1 MTSRPVYFLWS
12 FLLVIITLIGFLTL
26 YFRTTQCLM
35 ITNLNNIT
43 GWGLWVSFYIFFIG
57 LSVGCYLIF
66 SLGYVL
72 EYKKFKIFGPL
83 SLYSALISL
92 LTGFLFILI
101 DIGHMGRFWTVFINR
116 NTTSV
121 LSWELHLYVIYFLI
135 ITTQLWF
142 LFRKDLITYLYQS
155 KKENFFAKIL
165 LKNKGIS
172 SFNWDKDSTTIKNIG
187 YLGIP
192 LAIAVHG
199 GTGAIF
205 AVIKARSFWNTGL
218 FPIVFLVSA
227 LVSGIALQ
235 IFLFTL
241 LKKGKKELI
250 KSLYNVLLI
259 LILFDLILFLSQFI
273 VGIYSD
279 LPDQTSILQILTTG
293 SFSKLFW
300 LGQIGAGIFIPS
312 LIFFLDFNK
321 YTVAYLIGALSSLIG
336 VFVTRMNLVIPQL
349 TIPVLNGL
357 VEAYESTRVTT
368 VYIPST
374 IEWIFSFGILL
385 FSAIIFLYGL
395 YLLPIFS
402 ETSQD

>member
-1 MTSRPVYFLWS
+1 MTNRPVYYLWS
-12 FLLVIITLIGFLTL
+12 FLLILFTVIGFLIL
-26 YFRTTQCLM
+26 YFRTTQGLI
-35 ITNLNNIT
+35 ITNLNNII

-57 LSVGCYLIF
+57 LSMGCYLIF

-72 EYKKFKIFGPL
+72 DFKKFKSLGPL
-83 SLYSALISL
+83 ALYSALICL
-92 LTGFLFILI
+92 ITGFLFILI

-116 NTTSV
+116 NTTSI
-121 LSWELHLYVIYFLI
+121 LSWELHLYVVYLLI
-135 ITTQLWF
+135 IIIQLWF
-142 LFRKDLITYLYQS
+142 LLRKDILNHLYKS
-155 KKENFFAKIL
+155 RKESFFTKIL
-165 LKNKGIS
+165 LQNRELS
-172 SFNWDKDSTTIKNIG
+172 SFNWERDSTIIKNIG
-187 YLGIP
+187 YIGIP

-227 LVSGIALQ
+227 SVSGVALQ
-235 IFLFTL
+235 IFLLTL
-241 LKKGKKELI
+241 FKRGKKNLI

-259 LILFDLILFLSQFI
+259 LILFDLVLFLSQFI

-279 LPDQTSILQILTTG
+279 LPGQTSILQILTTG

-300 LGQIGAGIFIPS
+300 LGQIGVGIFIPL

-321 YTVAYLIGALSSLIG
+321 YTLAYMVGALSSLIG

-357 VEAYESTRVTT
+357 VEAYESARVTN

-385 FSAIIFLYGL
+385 FSTLIFLYGL

-402 ETSQD
+402 DAS

>member
-1 MTSRPVYFLWS
+1 
-12 FLLVIITLIGFLTL
+12 
-26 YFRTTQCLM
+26 
-35 ITNLNNIT
+35 
-43 GWGLWVSFYIFFIG
+43 
-57 LSVGCYLIF
+57 
-66 SLGYVL
+66 
-72 EYKKFKIFGPL
+72 
-83 SLYSALISL
+83 
-92 LTGFLFILI
+92 LI